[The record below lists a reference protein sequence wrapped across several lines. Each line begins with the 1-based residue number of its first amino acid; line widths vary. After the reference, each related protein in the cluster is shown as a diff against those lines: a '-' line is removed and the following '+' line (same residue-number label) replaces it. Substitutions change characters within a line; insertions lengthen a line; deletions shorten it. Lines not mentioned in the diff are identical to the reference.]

1 MKWFF
6 TRISIQQPNKTNMQ
20 CPICY
25 IDLEEKG
32 VVSLKCDHKL
42 CVGCFTT
49 WARKSNTCPCCRDEF
64 ADLPEPKE
72 QTREMPREMTDALV
86 TQHMQELN
94 DYVDLKSAE
103 LRPFMQFATLQN
115 KKTTREKLQ
124 EMIDWNIRIM
134 AARIQLFYE
143 R

>member
-1 MKWFF
+1 MWDV
-6 TRISIQQPNKTNMQ
+6 SQPG
-20 CPICY
+20 
-25 IDLEEKG
+25 LG
-32 VVSLKCDHKL
+32 SLTLAHAAAMSSLIKDQS
-42 CVGCFTT
+42 
-49 WARKSNTCPCCRDEF
+49 RE
-64 ADLPEPKE
+64 
-72 QTREMPREMTDALV
+72 REMPREMTDALV

-115 KKTTREKLQ
+115 KNTTREKLQ